1 MESALIIQPFIENA
15 IWHGIVPKGKEGHV
29 ELSVGKENDLIEII
43 KYNQFIDFVYDKKK
57 ASMGLNKREAILG
70 PVLMKN
76 KTLNLQNNL
85 QNLLK
90 VFPCR

>member
-1 MESALIIQPFIENA
+1 MCIRR
-15 IWHGIVPKGKEGHV
+15 GKF
-29 ELSVGKENDLIEII
+29 SNDLIEII

-57 ASMGLNKREAILG
+57 ASMGQNKREAILG
-70 PVLMKN
+70 PILMKN
-76 KTLNLQNNL
+76 KTLNLQDNL

>member
-1 MESALIIQPFIENA
+1 MCIRR
-15 IWHGIVPKGKEGHV
+15 GKF
-29 ELSVGKENDLIEII
+29 SNDLIEII

-57 ASMGLNKREAILG
+57 ARMGQNKREAILG
-70 PVLMKN
+70 QVLMKN
-76 KTLNLQNNL
+76 KTLKLQNNL

>member
-1 MESALIIQPFIENA
+1 LVLPTIIAELAIGLINICVSEEENSLII
-15 IWHGIVPKGKEGHV
+15 
-29 ELSVGKENDLIEII
+29 LIEII

-57 ASMGLNKREAILG
+57 ASMGQNKREAILG
-70 PVLMKN
+70 LILTKN

>member
-1 MESALIIQPFIENA
+1 MFLNYYRILNFDVIELKNPSAAFRVMIFIRR
-15 IWHGIVPKGKEGHV
+15 GKF
-29 ELSVGKENDLIEII
+29 SNDLIEII

-57 ASMGLNKREAILG
+57 ASMGQNKREAILG

-85 QNLLK
+85 QNILK